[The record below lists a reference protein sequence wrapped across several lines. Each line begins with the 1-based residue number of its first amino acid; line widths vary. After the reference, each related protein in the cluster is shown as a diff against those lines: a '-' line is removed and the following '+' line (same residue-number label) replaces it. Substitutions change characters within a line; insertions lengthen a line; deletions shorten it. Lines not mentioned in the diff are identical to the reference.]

1 MHAVKQPVAL
11 RNFDYREALKML
23 FLSDEL
29 WLIICVAILISYFVV
44 SPQNEGSFYKRDV
57 PNEI

>member
-1 MHAVKQPVAL
+1 MHAVKQPAAL
-11 RNFDYREALKML
+11 TNFDYREALKML

-29 WLIICVAILISYFVV
+29 RLIICVTILISYFVV
-44 SPQNEGSFYKRDV
+44 SPQNEGFFYKRDV